1 MFDIQEMRKRVN
13 KYLPEDIRE
22 VAMWCIALL
31 VNTSTWV
38 DMKENWRLICEVFL
52 NYSTNETPEFKVNY
66 SILLSR
72 ISQITNDANSSAA
85 ISQSR
90 ETLLQSNDPYDFTD
104 DDDLDIDEG
113 EPTQLHSRQHRKT
126 SRRNKRT
133 QKSRVGSS
141 ANQNSVRNYVLFI
154 STSLKSKANDTQ
166 TSSG

>member
-1 MFDIQEMRKRVN
+1 MLDIQEMRKRVN

-22 VAMWCIALL
+22 VAMWGIALL

-72 ISQITNDANSSAA
+72 ISQLTNDANSSTA
-85 ISQSR
+85 IHQSR

-104 DDDLDIDEG
+104 DDDLDIDDYER
-113 EPTQLHSRQHRKT
+113 TQLQSRQHRKT
-126 SRRNKRT
+126 SRRNQRT
-133 QKSRVGSS
+133 RKSRVGSS
-141 ANQNSVRNYVLFI
+141 ANKNSVWNDLLFI
-154 STSLKSKANDTQ
+154 PTSLNGKAIDTQ